1 MHILIA
7 GDSWSCGEWGDPL
20 PGQLY
25 YQNIQ
30 GVRHGGLSQ
39 YLREDG
45 HTVTLVGEGSS
56 SNSAQVDRVIQLEK
70 KLKEF
75 HKIIWFHTDPLR
87 DIDQK
92 EMCNSREGLKQQRE
106 KLDRFQY
113 QKLQNLG
120 IEIFCL
126 GGCSPIKI
134 EQIQEYTN
142 LKVII
147 ANLQTW
153 FLPNVKTMDPLG
165 RWWKYQ
171 NPNLELLSDFEEQER
186 LVETHIKKARDQK
199 TTQEHL
205 LFWPDGLHPNR
216 EAHLRLYNYMKDL
229 GIFL

>member
-1 MHILIA
+1 MNILIA
-7 GDSWSCGEWGDPL
+7 GDSWSCGEWGDP
-20 PGQLY
+20 PRGAAY
-25 YQNIQ
+25 YHGIQ
-30 GVRHGGLSQ
+30 GVRHGGLAQ

-45 HTVTLVGEGSS
+45 HEVTLVGQGSS
-56 SNSAQVDRVIQLEK
+56 SNSAQVDRIIQLGK
-70 KLKEF
+70 KLKNF
-75 HKIIWFHTDPLR
+75 HRVIWFHTDPLR

-92 EMCNSREGLKQQRE
+92 EISNSREELKQQRE

-134 EQIQEYTN
+134 EQIRDYSN
-142 LKVII
+142 LKVVI
-147 ANLQTW
+147 ADLQTW
-153 FLPNVKTMDPLG
+153 LLPNSKTMDPLG

-186 LVETHIKKARDQK
+186 LVENHITKARDQK

-216 EAHLRLYNYMKDL
+216 EAHLRLYNYMKKIK
-229 GIFL
+229 IFS